1 MSSATRASSSPRR
14 RTRGTRRSSCSR
26 PGRRGGPY
34 SPSHAERAIPGDT
47 APVTSA
53 DLVLFSI
60 LGGTA
65 LLLYGVRLV
74 GEGLQRA
81 AGTRLRHILSTL
93 TGNRLKAL
101 AVGAGVT
108 AVLQSSSA
116 TTVMLVGFASAGLLS
131 LRQTIGV
138 ILGADV
144 GTTVTVQLLAFDLL
158 AVSPLVVFV
167 GWATWAIGRGTV
179 RYIGQAVLG
188 FGFLFLGMKLV
199 SEGTAPLATSG
210 LFRDMLTAL
219 TAQPLILFLVAA
231 VFTALVRSSAAVI
244 GLALSLA
251 ASGLMPL
258 SGAIPIIFG
267 ANIGTAA
274 TALFAAIGQNAEA
287 LRVAAAHAAF
297 KVVGVALFVPFAGLF
312 ADIVARTAPDVPRQI
327 ANAHTLFNLILAAV
341 FLPFTNVAADLFTRL
356 VPDRKT
362 TSTGAIYLNPQTIDT
377 PAVALGQALRETLRM
392 GDIVQQSLRD
402 SLIVLERDDERL
414 MREVIARDDVIDQ
427 LEEDIKQFLIG
438 VGQQS
443 LTEEQAERE
452 TALIF
457 VIANLEEIGDVVE
470 KNLMELAAKKIA
482 GHHVFSQQGWAEIR
496 ELHAKVLENLELA
509 MSALA
514 SSDATIA
521 EKIIRH
527 KSVVNVLE
535 RQLRQTHI
543 RRLHE
548 GLRETID
555 TSSIH
560 LDLLANLKRANSL
573 VAGIAYAVLGKHKVK
588 DVEE

>member
-1 MSSATRASSSPRR
+1 
-14 RTRGTRRSSCSR
+14 
-26 PGRRGGPY
+26 
-34 SPSHAERAIPGDT
+34 
-47 APVTSA
+47 VTEA
-53 DLVLFSI
+53 DLVLFSL

-81 AGTRLRHILSTL
+81 AGTRLRHVLSTL
-93 TGNRLKAL
+93 TGNRFKAL

-108 AVLQSSSA
+108 ALLQSSSA

-158 AVSPLVVFV
+158 AVSPLVVFL
-167 GWATWAIGRGTV
+167 GWLLWTVGRGTP
-179 RYIGQAVLG
+179 RYIGQAVFG

-199 SEGTAPLATSG
+199 ADGTAPLASSD
-210 LFRDMLTAL
+210 LFRDLLAAL
-219 TAQPLILFLVAA
+219 TGQPLILFLVAA
-231 VFTALVRSSAAVI
+231 VFTALIRSSAAVI

-251 ASGLMPL
+251 ITGLMPL

-274 TALFAAIGQNAEA
+274 TALIAAVGQNAEA

-297 KVVGVALFVPFAGLF
+297 KVLGVLLFVPFAGPFSDL
-312 ADIVARTAPDVPRQI
+312 VARSAPDVPRQI

-341 FLPFTNVAADLFTRL
+341 FLPFTHIAADLFTRL
-356 VPDRKT
+356 VPDRRT
-362 TSTGAIYLNPQTIDT
+362 PSTGAIYLNPETIDT

-392 GDIVQQSLRD
+392 GDVVVQSLRD
-402 SLIVLERDDERL
+402 SLTVLEHNDERL
-414 MREVIARDDVIDQ
+414 LRSLVVRDDVIDR

-438 VGQQS
+438 LGQQS

-457 VIANLEEIGDVVE
+457 VIANLEEIGDVIE
-470 KNLMELAAKKIA
+470 KNLMELAAKKIS
-482 GHHVFSQQGWAEIR
+482 GHHVFSQQGWSEIR
-496 ELHAKVLENLELA
+496 ELHAKVVENLELA

-514 SSDATIA
+514 AHDPTIA
-521 EKIIRH
+521 EKVIRH
-527 KSVVNVLE
+527 KSVVNVIE

-543 RRLHE
+543 QRLHE
-548 GLRETID
+548 GLRESID

-560 LDLLANLKRANSL
+560 LDLLANLKRTNSL
-573 VAGIAYAVLGKHKVK
+573 IAGIAYAVLGRHKVA
-588 DVEE
+588 DE

>member
-1 MSSATRASSSPRR
+1 M
-14 RTRGTRRSSCSR
+14 
-26 PGRRGGPY
+26 
-34 SPSHAERAIPGDT
+34 T
-47 APVTSA
+47 AA
-53 DLVLFSI
+53 DLVLFSL

-81 AGTRLRHILSTL
+81 AGTRLRHVLSTL
-93 TGNRLKAL
+93 TGNRFKAL

-158 AVSPLVVFV
+158 AVSPLVVFA
-167 GWATWAIGRGTV
+167 GWALWTIGRGTV
-179 RYIGQAVLG
+179 RYIGQAILG

-199 SEGTAPLATSG
+199 SDGTAPLATSP
-210 LFRDMLTAL
+210 LFRDLLSAL
-219 TAQPLILFLVAA
+219 TGQGLILLLVAA

-244 GLALSLA
+244 GLTLSLA

-258 SGAIPIIFG
+258 AGAIPIIFG
-267 ANIGTAA
+267 ANVGTAA
-274 TALFAAIGQNAEA
+274 TALLASVGQNAEA
-287 LRVAAAHAAF
+287 RRVALAHAAF
-297 KVVGVALFVPFAGLF
+297 KVAGVVLFVPFVAPFTDL
-312 ADIVARTAPDVPRQI
+312 VARTAPDVPRQI
-327 ANAHTLFNLILAAV
+327 ANAHTLFNVILAAA
-341 FLPFTNVAADLFTRL
+341 FLPSAQLAADFFTRL
-356 VPDRKT
+356 VPERSMP
-362 TSTGAIYLNPQTIDT
+362 STGAIYLNPQTIDT

-392 GDIVQQSLRD
+392 GDVVLQSLRE
-402 SLIVLERDDERL
+402 SVTVLERNDEAL
-414 MREVIARDDVIDQ
+414 MREIISRDDVIDR
-427 LEEDIKQFLIG
+427 LEEDIKQFLIRIAG
-438 VGQQS
+438 SQA

-457 VIANLEEIGDVVE
+457 VIANLEEIGDVIE

-482 GHHVFSQQGWAEIR
+482 GSHVFSQHGWSEIR
-496 ELHAKVLENLELA
+496 DLHQKVVENLELA

-514 SSDATIA
+514 ANDVSIA
-521 EKIIRH
+521 EKVIRH
-527 KSVVNVLE
+527 KSVVNVME
-535 RQLRQTHI
+535 RQLRQKHI
-543 RRLHE
+543 QRLHE
-548 GLRETID
+548 GLRESID

-573 VAGIAYAVLGKHKVK
+573 VAGIAYAVMGRHAVK
-588 DVEE
+588 DAEESDAAS